1 MENGYST
8 GRAVLASLGMERAA
22 FMIPEPIL
30 GICIPTYKRSDQLKA
45 CVQSVIRSAGE
56 HVIPIF
62 ISDDSTDDTN
72 EATVKQLCDS
82 YPHIVHSRNKQ
93 NLGIDRNILR
103 SADICSC
110 RYAWLLGE
118 DDRLLPEAI
127 PYVVDVLN
135 RENPDF
141 LYVNYS
147 SVDASMK
154 IVLKDRSL
162 PLKQDDRIEASMF
175 LAGDAWSMAF
185 IGACV
190 IRKEAWRCASADRYV
205 GTYYAHV
212 GRIMSFLKGKSLY
225 RIANPLVLNRC
236 GSPGTFSWTDST
248 FDVVNGWKKLMAEL
262 KPLYGESVCQAS
274 LESFE
279 RAHGLNSL
287 YFLAYLRADSA
298 FDGDLFRR
306 IIRPSQRSGGY
317 KIGAWAIA
325 QTPPMLFKGMRYM
338 LNQVRAVRY
347 GRL

>member
-1 MENGYST
+1 MT
-8 GRAVLASLGMERAA
+8 
-22 FMIPEPIL
+22 PEPIL
-30 GICIPTYKRSDQLKA
+30 GICIPTYKRPDQLKA

-56 HVIPIF
+56 RAIPVF

-72 EATVKQLCDS
+72 EATVQQLCDS
-82 YPHIVHSRNKQ
+82 YPHIIHSRNKK

-118 DDRLLPEAI
+118 DDRLLPGAI
-127 PYVVDVLN
+127 PYVVNVLN
-135 RENPDF
+135 KKNPDF
-141 LYVNYS
+141 LYVNYR
-147 SVDASMK
+147 SVDESMK
-154 IVLKDRSL
+154 IILKDRSL
-162 PLKQDDRIEASMF
+162 PMKQDDWIEASTF

-190 IRKEAWRCASADRYV
+190 VRKECWDSVTAERYI
-205 GTYYAHV
+205 GSYYAHV
-212 GRIMSFLKGKSLY
+212 GRIMSYLQGKSLF
-225 RIANPLVLNRC
+225 RIAEPLVLNRC

-248 FDVVNGWKKLMAEL
+248 FDVVNGWGKLMAEL

-287 YFLAYLRADSA
+287 YFLAYLRADTA

-317 KIGAWAIA
+317 KVGAWAIA
-325 QTPPMLFKGMRYM
+325 QTPPIFFKGMRFM
-338 LNQVRAVRY
+338 LNQLRAVRY
-347 GRL
+347 GHL